1 MKTWMYALGI
11 CIAAD
16 GSVGGGPI
24 PDPGA
29 SRDTPRP
36 PYDIASFR
44 QDAPEASGPQL
55 AAWRRPTFCEST
67 LFSRSSV
74 WGMAAFRDTFQQAVL
89 PLLAGLG
96 QIVLRRATRETG
108 LRRRVLS
115 RYADHLGSGR
125 VKGWMA
131 RSTFLPILL
140 LAISKS
146 YCVCRFC
153 QSCALVPKY
162 RDNRSAISAVIARR
176 RRTISLTVGAA
187 TPSSFATL

>member
-1 MKTWMYALGI
+1 MKTWLYALGI

-55 AAWRRPTFCEST
+55 AAWRRPAFCEST

-74 WGMAAFRDTFQQAVL
+74 RS
-89 PLLAGLG
+89 
-96 QIVLRRATRETG
+96 EE
-108 LRRRVLS
+108 RRVGKECRS
-115 RYADHLGSGR
+115 RWSPYHL
-125 VKGWMA
+125 K
-131 RSTFLPILL
+131 
-140 LAISKS
+140 KK
-146 YCVCRFC
+146 
-153 QSCALVPKY
+153 KY
-162 RDNRSAISAVIARR
+162 TA
-176 RRTISLTVGAA
+176 
-187 TPSSFATL
+187 

>member
-74 WGMAAFRDTFQQAVL
+74 WGMAAFRHTFQQAVL
-89 PLLAGLG
+89 PLLAGQKRSEEHTSEL
-96 QIVLRRATRETG
+96 Q
-108 LRRRVLS
+108 S
-115 RYADHLGSGR
+115 HLN
-125 VKGWMA
+125 
-131 RSTFLPILL
+131 L
-140 LAISKS
+140 
-146 YCVCRFC
+146 VC
-153 QSCALVPKY
+153 
-162 RDNRSAISAVIARR
+162 
-176 RRTISLTVGAA
+176 
-187 TPSSFATL
+187 

>member
-29 SRDTPRP
+29 SRDPPRP

-74 WGMAAFRDTFQQAVL
+74 WGMAAFRHTFQQAVL

-96 QIVLRRATRETG
+96 QIVLRRAMRETG
-108 LRRRVLS
+108 LRRRALS
-115 RYADHLGSGR
+115 RYADHPSDPAVSRAESHVRPSCRSFRSEERR
-125 VKGWMA
+125 VGKEC
-131 RSTFLPILL
+131 RSRWSP
-140 LAISKS
+140 
-146 YCVCRFC
+146 YH
-153 QSCALVPKY
+153 
-162 RDNRSAISAVIARR
+162 
-176 RRTISLTVGAA
+176 
-187 TPSSFATL
+187 

>member
-1 MKTWMYALGI
+1 MTVIGDPNRGPRGTQRPDEDELVLGSALWRWLRSRMSGYEEI
-11 CIAAD
+11 IRSARVAALVRTRPNRAAASD
-16 GSVGGGPI
+16 ERN
-24 PDPGA
+24 GA
-29 SRDTPRP
+29 
-36 PYDIASFR
+36 
-44 QDAPEASGPQL
+44 EATS
-55 AAWRRPTFCEST
+55 
-67 LFSRSSV
+67 
-74 WGMAAFRDTFQQAVL
+74 
-89 PLLAGLG
+89 
-96 QIVLRRATRETG
+96 
-108 LRRRVLS
+108 LS
-115 RYADHLGSGR
+115 RYADHLRSGR